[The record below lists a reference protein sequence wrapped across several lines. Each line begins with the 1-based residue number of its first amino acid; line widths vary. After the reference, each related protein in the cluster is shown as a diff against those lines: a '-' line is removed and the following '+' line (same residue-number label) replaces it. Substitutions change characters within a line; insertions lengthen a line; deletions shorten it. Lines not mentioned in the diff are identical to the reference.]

1 MLNNCINERLVLYL
15 RGILCDLA
23 VSVVKTLMSHR
34 SFGIS
39 AEKIVGYNTKLN
51 KNKIPIYNLT

>member
-23 VSVVKTLMSHR
+23 VSVVKTLMSQR

-39 AEKIVGYNTKLN
+39 AEKRWDITPNYM
-51 KNKIPIYNLT
+51 KIKYYI

>member
-15 RGILCDLA
+15 RGILFNLA

-39 AEKIVGYNTKLN
+39 AEKMVGFN
-51 KNKIPIYNLT
+51 IR

>member
-1 MLNNCINERLVLYL
+1 MSDLYY
-15 RGILCDLA
+15 ICVVSFTMI

-34 SFGIS
+34 YFGIS
-39 AEKIVGYNTKLN
+39 AEKMVGYNTKIY

>member
-23 VSVVKTLMSHR
+23 VSVVKTLMSQR

-39 AEKIVGYNTKLN
+39 AEKRWDITPNYM
-51 KNKIPIYNLT
+51 KIKYLYII

>member
-1 MLNNCINERLVLYL
+1 MLNNCINERLALYL

-23 VSVVKTLMSHR
+23 VSVGKILMSHR
-34 SFGIS
+34 YFGIS
-39 AEKIVGYNTKLN
+39 AEKMVGYNTKIY

>member
-1 MLNNCINERLVLYL
+1 MLNNCINERLVLHL
-15 RGILCDLA
+15 CGILCDLA
-23 VSVVKTLMSHR
+23 VSVEKALMSHR

-39 AEKIVGYNTKLN
+39 AEKMVGYNTKLY

>member
-1 MLNNCINERLVLYL
+1 MSDLYLYL

-23 VSVVKTLMSHR
+23 VSVAKALMSHR

-39 AEKIVGYNTKLN
+39 AEKNSGIQHQ
-51 KNKIPIYNLT
+51 II

>member
-1 MLNNCINERLVLYL
+1 MLNNCINERFVFIF

-34 SFGIS
+34 YFGIS
-39 AEKIVGYNTKLN
+39 AEKMVGYNTKIY

>member
-23 VSVVKTLMSHR
+23 VSVVKALMSHR

-39 AEKIVGYNTKLN
+39 AEKKWWDITPNYI
-51 KNKIPIYNLT
+51 KIKYLYII

>member
-23 VSVVKTLMSHR
+23 VLVVKTLMSHR

-39 AEKIVGYNTKLN
+39 AEKKGGI
-51 KNKIPIYNLT
+51 

>member
-23 VSVVKTLMSHR
+23 VSVVKALMSHR

-39 AEKIVGYNTKLN
+39 AEKNGGIYTKL
-51 KNKIPIYNLT
+51 

>member
-15 RGILCDLA
+15 RGILCDLTVLVA
-23 VSVVKTLMSHR
+23 KTLMSHR

-39 AEKIVGYNTKLN
+39 AEKIVGYNTKLY
-51 KNKIPIYNLT
+51 KNKILYII

>member
-39 AEKIVGYNTKLN
+39 AEKKRWDITPNYI
-51 KNKIPIYNLT
+51 KIKYLYII

>member
-15 RGILCDLA
+15 RGILCDLDVLVA
-23 VSVVKTLMSHR
+23 KALMSQR

-39 AEKIVGYNTKLN
+39 AEKNGGI
-51 KNKIPIYNLT
+51 

>member
-23 VSVVKTLMSHR
+23 VSVVKTLMSRR

-39 AEKIVGYNTKLN
+39 AEKMVGYNTK
-51 KNKIPIYNLT
+51 I

>member
-39 AEKIVGYNTKLN
+39 AEKKGGIYTNYK
-51 KNKIPIYNLT
+51 KIKYLYII

>member
-1 MLNNCINERLVLYL
+1 MLNNCKNERLVLYL

-23 VSVVKTLMSHR
+23 ISVVKTLMSRR

-39 AEKIVGYNTKLN
+39 AEKMVGYNTN
-51 KNKIPIYNLT
+51 I